1 MLELVAATQEAF
13 DRWFEESTERQ
24 AEDRAWVSGSEPAE
38 ERARLDAMIPNL
50 LPEGKES
57 PGHVFRVAR
66 VEDGSEV
73 AFVWFGTPPGM
84 PANMK
89 LLFDI
94 YVAPEH
100 RRRGY
105 ARVILTE
112 MLERLAS
119 EGTTAVALNSR
130 GDNAP
135 ALALYESLGFA
146 RTETSSDGKQVEML
160 LPLSGG

>member
-1 MLELVAATQEAF
+1 MLDLVAPTQEVF
-13 DRWFEESTERQ
+13 DRWFEESAERQ
-24 AEDRAWVSGSEPAE
+24 AGDRAWVSGRDPTE
-38 ERARLDAMIPNL
+38 ERARLDAMIPSL

-66 VEDGSEV
+66 AEDGSDV
-73 AFVWFGTPPGM
+73 AFVWFGAPPGM

-94 YVAPEH
+94 CVAPEH

-105 ARVILTE
+105 ARAILTE
-112 MLERLAS
+112 MLAQLAS
-119 EGTTAVALNSR
+119 EGATAVALNAR

-135 ALALYESLGFA
+135 ALALYESLGFV
-146 RTETSSDGKQVEML
+146 RTETSDDGKQVEML
-160 LPLSGG
+160 LELGRA